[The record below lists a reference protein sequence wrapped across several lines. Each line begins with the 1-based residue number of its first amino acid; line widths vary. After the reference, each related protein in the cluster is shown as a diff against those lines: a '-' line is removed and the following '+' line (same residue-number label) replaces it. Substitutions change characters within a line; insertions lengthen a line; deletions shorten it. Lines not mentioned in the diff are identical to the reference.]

1 MVAEV
6 ASWPW
11 DRVSIA
17 GSGHP
22 HTFTGRTTARPFSR
36 VEMTRET
43 TLLQSGVNEVL
54 LLKSTGSAFKGY
66 PRCEYTTLPET
77 GDRIMATQMDA
88 TWTFEP
94 DERDF
99 SAANA
104 AILAELVRVFAEEFS
119 PSLQNTLYL
128 MGGAALAAVPSIRD
142 IHLAMPNKH
151 FLPVNLKP
159 FGIDPN
165 DELFLPTDEPHGQIE
180 ARVVR

>member
-1 MVAEV
+1 M
-6 ASWPW
+6 
-11 DRVSIA
+11 D
-17 GSGHP
+17 
-22 HTFTGRTTARPFSR
+22 
-36 VEMTRET
+36 RET

-88 TWTFEP
+88 TWTFAP

-99 SAANA
+99 PAANA
-104 AILAELVRVFAEEFS
+104 TILAELIRVFAEEFS
-119 PSLQNTLYL
+119 PLSPEH
-128 MGGAALAAVPSIRD
+128 ALFDGRRRARRRSSIRD

-159 FGIDPN
+159 LGIDP
-165 DELFLPTDEPHGQIE
+165 Q
-180 ARVVR
+180 R